1 MSIERALR
9 VRCTAERRK
18 DGRCA
23 AWAVRGT
30 DLCVAHG
37 DGAPPISRSW
47 ATRCGA
53 HRSDGGRC
61 RSWAVRGARVCRVH
75 GGVAPAVRAAADRR
89 WDALVTFERG
99 VRERAIKARDDYVAR
114 AALRSW
120 VADALGREPAD
131 GGIAF
136 VADRFEAEAI
146 AGGAPSVSDLAPRRV
161 VAAEAVPLEFF
172 VEAVARERGAIRQA
186 LGA

>member
-1 MSIERALR
+1 MSVERELR

-18 DGRCA
+18 GGRCT

-37 DGAPPISRSW
+37 DGIPPIPRSW
-47 ATRCGA
+47 ARRCGA

-61 RSWAVRGARVCRVH
+61 KAWAVRGARVCRVH

-89 WDALVTFERG
+89 LDALLTFERG
-99 VRERAIKARDDYVAR
+99 VRERAINARDDYVAR

-120 VADALGREPAD
+120 VADVLGREPAD

-136 VADRFEAEAI
+136 VADQFEAEAI
-146 AGGAPSVSDLAPRRV
+146 AGRAAFEGDLAPRR
-161 VAAEAVPLEFF
+161 AAAAKAVPLEFF
-172 VEAVARERGAIRQA
+172 FEAVARQLGTIRQA
-186 LGA
+186 LGT